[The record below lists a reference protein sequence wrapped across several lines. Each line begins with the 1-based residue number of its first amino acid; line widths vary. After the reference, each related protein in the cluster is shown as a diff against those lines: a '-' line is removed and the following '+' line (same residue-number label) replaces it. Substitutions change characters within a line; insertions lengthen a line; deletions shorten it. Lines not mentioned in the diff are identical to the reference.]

1 VDVGQGHKIGFERG
15 VVGLFE
21 AWERERTGNKL
32 AGCWVRGFGRLVR
45 VQRTAVVLGRT
56 ELVSGQIVRECSG
69 WLAGAKENACK
80 YLLDGG
86 VPSKLRE
93 RCSGSYLV
101 FGSEGFTKSV
111 SSRSWISRATGES
124 VDALRRHCSPET
136 RDRAVFWV
144 RSRLRSE
151 AVTSCNA
158 IAMVM
163 LCGGAI
169 AVFRCRRPL
178 LRCSTRLHFVK
189 DVGLRGFP
197 IRKPCNKIGSNSANH
212 KTGLEWK
219 V

>member
-1 VDVGQGHKIGFERG
+1 
-15 VVGLFE
+15 L
-21 AWERERTGNKL
+21 N
-32 AGCWVRGFGRLVR
+32 
-45 VQRTAVVLGRT
+45 
-56 ELVSGQIVRECSG
+56 
-69 WLAGAKENACK
+69 WLAGAKRSAFT

-101 FGSEGFTKSV
+101 FGSDAFTKSV

-136 RDRAVFWV
+136 CDRAVFWV

-158 IAMVM
+158 IAMLM
-163 LCGGAI
+163 PCGAI

-178 LRCSTRLHFVK
+178 LRCSARLHFVK

-197 IRKPCNKIGSNSANH
+197 IGMPYSKIGSNAANH
-212 KTGLEWK
+212 KMSLE
-219 V
+219 VESVDEL